1 MVLLPYQQRVVEER
15 EQLQEK
21 LTKLREF
28 IETPMFEALSIMEKA
43 RLRRQRDIM
52 REYRLILDVRIEAWI
67 EAWG

>member
-15 EQLQEK
+15 DQLQEK